1 MKKILALVLAVA
13 MLSTTAFALEIS
25 SGDPGT
31 LNPGSDHT
39 FDRSLFVDGTSSTR
53 TLANVFAG
61 TGKFTS
67 EYFTVATKK
76 FDKGANLVKSIAFDD
91 DAGQLE
97 IEFVQNYDQKAP
109 TAANVI
115 IKDLSLKA
123 KKEVKISGT
132 VEARKN
138 QTFDWTGYKEF
149 VVGYTEVPYT
159 FGSST
164 TIANDT
170 LVKFAKSA
178 DGQTVYDTVD
188 FSFNELYIEGRAYD
202 GDRVF
207 YKGSS
212 TPNTAEKEILRA
224 NSDADIR
231 FLNFSTNGLP
241 SNFDVQLSFDEDDKI
256 YELNDSGKL
265 VASSLKWSEDD
276 YAWVGKIRSSK
287 QYVISDIK
295 LNAASTAVDETPDVS
310 NPETGANDVVG
321 IAAALAVV
329 SLVAAGAVS
338 LKK

>member
-13 MLSTTAFALEIS
+13 MLSVTAFAAEITN
-25 SGDPGT
+25 SGSAVSA
-31 LNPGSDHT
+31 NPGSDHT
-39 FDRSLFVDGTSSTR
+39 FNRALFVDGGSDLSGVA
-53 TLANVFAG
+53 AN

-76 FDKGANLVKSIAFDD
+76 FDKGANLVKSIAFNDD
-91 DAGQLE
+91 DGELE

-109 TAANVI
+109 VSANVI

-138 QTFDWTGYKEF
+138 QTFDWIGDTEF
-149 VVGYTEVPYT
+149 IVGYVETDYL
-159 FGSST
+159 FAAGAS
-164 TIANDT
+164 IANDT
-170 LVKFAKSA
+170 LVKFKKSA

-207 YKGSS
+207 FKGSS

-241 SNFDVQLSFDEDDKI
+241 SNFDVQLSFEKEDLI

-276 YAWVGKIRSSK
+276 YAWVGKIRSAK

-295 LNAASTAVDETPDVS
+295 LNAAAPDTATTPDVS